1 MLERIRYVTSGALL
15 AALLTLGVYHPPVHA
30 ATLLP
35 NGEQTFVDENG
46 KPLASGCV
54 YFYVPGT
61 NTPKDT
67 WVNPGGTATN
77 TNPVILDA
85 AGRAI
90 IYGVGT
96 YRQVVKKY
104 PCGSLGEQVWDQLTA
119 DTASS
124 TTIFAGASA
133 GTPNAITVIAPAFTG
148 EDGQVIN
155 YISINTN
162 TGGATI
168 NPSGFGNVQIVRDGS
183 SGPGAL
189 LGGEL
194 VATNAVSLIYD
205 ATAGVFHILS
215 PVTWPNTSGVPVG
228 TMVAHMGFTAPTNYA
243 FAYGQAVSRTT
254 YAALFAALT
263 LQQTGSISSG
273 SPDITG
279 LADTTQIGYAQPVEA
294 TGIPPGTTI
303 LRCTS
308 TTCTMS
314 ANASVT
320 RSGTMT
326 FFAYG
331 AGDGSLTFNLPD
343 MRGRTVIGRD
353 NMGSTAANISQVSTT
368 ISTTSASPTA
378 TVASATGIA
387 IGMTVATANVP
398 AGTTVTAISGTT
410 LTLSG
415 NASAT
420 AVAIAARFSL
430 LTDAQAL
437 GEAGGAMSHVP
448 VAAETAAHNHPVFLN
463 DPGHVHALNAA
474 GPTIPSGSPVYSVIT
489 NVNPAPGTGVNLGNT
504 NSATTSITVRD
515 QSGGLGTA
523 NQTANNTAGGNPFA
537 ILNPTRNVNY
547 AVRLTP

>member
-1 MLERIRYVTSGALL
+1 MRTLDRIRYVTSGALL
-15 AALLTLGVYHPPVHA
+15 AALLTLGVYHPPAHA

-67 WVNPGGTATN
+67 WVNPEGTATN
-77 TNPVILDA
+77 TNPVVLDA
-85 AGRAI
+85 AGRGI

-133 GTPNAITVIAPAFTG
+133 GTPNAITVVAPAFTG
-148 EDGQVIN
+148 VDGQVIN
-155 YISINTN
+155 YISTNTN

-168 NPSGFGNVQIVRDGS
+168 NPSGFGNVQIVRDSS

-189 LGGEL
+189 VGGEL

-228 TMVAHMGFTAPTNYA
+228 ALVPYAGFTAPTNYA
-243 FAYGQAVSRTT
+243 FAYGQAVSRTSFSL
-254 YAALFAALT
+254 LFAALT
-263 LQQTGSISSG
+263 NSQTGSISSG
-273 SPDITG
+273 SPTITG
-279 LADTTQIGYAQPVEA
+279 LSDTSQLGYGQVVEA
-294 TGIPPGTTI
+294 VGIPGGTTI
-303 LRCTS
+303 LSCTS

-314 ANASVT
+314 GNASVT
-320 RSGTMT
+320 RSGTIT

-331 AGDGSLTFNLPD
+331 AGDGATTFNLPN
-343 MRGRTVIGRD
+343 MRGRGFAGRD
-353 NMGSTAANISQVSTT
+353 NMGGTADNASQVSTT
-368 ISTTSASPTA
+368 ITTTASSATA
-378 TVASATGIA
+378 TVASAAGIA

-398 AGTTVTAISGTT
+398 AGTTVSAISGTT
-410 LTLSG
+410 LTL
-415 NASAT
+415 NTPAASS
-420 AVAIAARFSL
+420 AVNIAARFSL
-430 LTDAQAL
+430 YGDAQVL
-437 GEAGGAMSHVP
+437 GRSGGSTTHTV
-448 VAAETAAHNHPVFLN
+448 VTAEMPNHNHAVFLN
-463 DPGHVHALNAA
+463 DPGHTHAPTA
-474 GPTIPSGSPVYSVIT
+474 GAGAIV
-489 NVNPAPGTGVNLGNT
+489 TGGNT
-504 NSATTSITVRD
+504 LPPNNVGGGATFGGNPIQNAFTGITVRD
-515 QSGGLGTA
+515 ASGGGGTA
-523 NQTANNTAGGNPFA
+523 NQTATTGGGNPAA
-537 ILNPTRNVNY
+537 ILNPSVVGNY
-547 AVRLTP
+547 IVRLVP

>member
-228 TMVAHMGFTAPTNYA
+228 TVIAHAGFAAPTNYA

-254 YAALFAALT
+254 YSALFSALT
-263 LQQTGSISSG
+263 SQQTGSISSG
-273 SPDITG
+273 SPTISG
-279 LADTTQIGYAQPVEA
+279 LADTSQLGYGMVVEA
-294 TGIPPGTTI
+294 TGISPGTTI
-303 LRCTS
+303 LSCTS
-308 TTCTMS
+308 STCTMS
-314 ANASVT
+314 GNASVT

-343 MRGRTVIGRD
+343 MRGRTARGRD
-353 NMGSTAANISQVSTT
+353 NLGGTAADISQVSTT
-368 ISTTSASPTA
+368 ISTTNSSTAA
-378 TVASATGIA
+378 TVASATGLA
-387 IGMTVATANVP
+387 IGMTVSSANVTG
-398 AGTTVTAISGTT
+398 GTTITAISGTSI
-410 LTLSG
+410 TLSV
-415 NASAT
+415 AATAT
-420 AVAIAARFSL
+420 AVGTAARFAL

-437 GEAGGAMSHVP
+437 GAWGGSTTHVP
-448 VAAETAAHNHPVFLN
+448 VISETAAHNHPVFLN
-463 DPGHVHALNAA
+463 DPGHVHTYNSPNISA
-474 GPTIPSGSPVYSVIT
+474 GQISGGAT
-489 NVNPAPGTGVNLGNT
+489 PGATSASSINTG
-504 NSATTSITVRD
+504 SAVTGISVRD
-515 QSGGLGTA
+515 TSGGGGTA
-523 NQTANNTAGGNPFA
+523 NQTALVGGGNPFA
-537 ILNPTRNVNY
+537 ILDPTRNVNY
-547 AVRLTP
+547 IVRLTP